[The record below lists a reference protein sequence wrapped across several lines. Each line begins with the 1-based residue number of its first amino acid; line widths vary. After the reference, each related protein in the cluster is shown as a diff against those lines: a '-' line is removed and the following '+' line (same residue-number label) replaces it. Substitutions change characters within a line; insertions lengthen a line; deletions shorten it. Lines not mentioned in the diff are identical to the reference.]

1 MGISSIK
8 DWAEEDR
15 PREKMLL
22 KGKSSLSDAELIAIL
37 LGSGS
42 RDESAVS
49 LAKRILRDSATLDDL
64 GRKSL
69 DFLMSYKGIGEAK
82 AITVAA
88 ALELGRR
95 RQMTR
100 GDQKVKITSSREAYK
115 MLGPMLTDLSQEEFW
130 ILCLNNANQVIS
142 KDKIS
147 LGGVS
152 STLVDAKIV
161 FAQALRQ
168 GASSIILFHN
178 HPSGQLKP
186 SQADIKLTEKLASA
200 GKVMDI
206 RVHDHLII
214 GHAGY
219 YSFAD
224 EGLL

>member
-1 MGISSIK
+1 MRISSIK

-49 LAKRILRDSATLDDL
+49 LAKRILKDSATLDDL

-95 RQMTR
+95 RQMTK
-100 GDQKVKITSSREAYK
+100 GDEKVKITSSQDAYK

-186 SQADIKLTEKLASA
+186 SQADIKLTEKLSSA

-206 RVHDHLII
+206 RVQDHLII

-219 YSFAD
+219 YSFID